1 VGFAFPAR
9 GVWGRELRARAR
21 DFFRHARALSASSR
35 LCGSGLVYYQRNLLL
50 ANWWWLI
57 CSERKLLL
65 AGE

>member
-35 LCGSGLVYYQRNLLL
+35 LCGSKSNQHAVR
-50 ANWWWLI
+50 
-57 CSERKLLL
+57 L
-65 AGE
+65 AGARLFREKRTVG